1 MKTLKEWRE
10 ARGLRQLDLAYR
22 VGVTPATIANWET
35 GRREPSASYFHILAK
50 ELGVSMDEIDVSE
63 WLEKPAAA

>member
-22 VGVTPATIANWET
+22 VGVTPATIANWESA
-35 GRREPSASYFHILAK
+35 RREPSASYLHMLAK
-50 ELGVSMDEIDVSE
+50 ALDVSMDEIDVSE
-63 WLEKPAAA
+63 WQAKPVAA